1 MNNLDQTR
9 VLHRQTRASL
19 PVAVGGEGVYLIDSD
34 GKRYIDASGG
44 AAVSCLGH
52 GHPDVRAAMHAQI
65 DRLAYAHTSFF
76 TTEVAEHLADHLVD
90 RAPGDLS
97 HVYFV
102 SGGSEAVETA
112 LKMARQYFVENGQPQ
127 RKHFIARKQ
136 SYHGNTLG
144 ALAVGGNVW
153 RRTQFAP
160 LLIDVTHVEP
170 CYAYRR
176 QRADE
181 TPEGYGQRLVAE
193 LSAEIDRLGG
203 ENIIA
208 FIAETIGGATAG
220 VLTPVPGYFK
230 GVRELCD
237 RHGILLILDEVMCG
251 MGRSGRLFACED
263 EGVVPDIV
271 TVAKGLG
278 GGYQPIG
285 ATLARRHIVDAF
297 AHGSGLF
304 QHGHTYLGHA
314 TACAAALAV
323 QQVIERD
330 DLLTQVRARGDLLQ
344 QTLTR
349 AFADHAHVGDI
360 RGRGLFWGLELV
372 QDRET
377 KAAFDPELKLHARI
391 KAQAMKHGLLCYPA
405 GGTVD
410 GRAGDHILLAPPFIS
425 SEAEIEAIVERLH
438 AAIANVLHEVIV
450 TKL

>member
-1 MNNLDQTR
+1 MNLDQTR
-9 VLHRQTRASL
+9 VLHRQTHTML
-19 PVAVGGEGVYLIDSD
+19 PTAVGGEGVHLIDRE

-52 GHPDVRAAMHAQI
+52 GHPEVRAAMHRQI
-65 DRLAYAHTSFF
+65 DELAYAHTSFF
-76 TTEVAEHLADHLVD
+76 TTDVAESLADHLVEH
-90 RAPGDLS
+90 APGDLS

-112 LKMARQYFVENGQPQ
+112 LKMARQYFVEIGQPQ

-153 RRTQFAP
+153 RRKQFAP
-160 LLIDVTHVEP
+160 LLIDVSHVSP
-170 CYAYRR
+170 CYAYRH
-176 QRADE
+176 QAEDE
-181 TPEGYGQRLVAE
+181 SPEAYGQRLVQE
-193 LSAEIDRLGG
+193 LSAEIERLGG
-203 ENIIA
+203 EHIIA

-251 MGRSGRLFACED
+251 MGRSGRRFAFED

-297 AHGSGLF
+297 AQGSGLF

-314 TACAAALAV
+314 TACAAALTV

-330 DLLTQVRARGDLLQ
+330 GLLAQVRERGQALQALL
-344 QTLTR
+344 R
-349 AFADHAHVGDI
+349 AAFADHAHVGDI
-360 RGRGLFWGLELV
+360 RGRGLFWGIELV
-372 QDRET
+372 QDRAS
-377 KAAFDPELKLHARI
+377 KAAFDPALKLHARI

-410 GRAGDHILLAPPFIS
+410 GQSGDHVLLAPPFIS
-425 SEAEIEAIVERLH
+425 SPQDLEAIVERLH
-438 AAIANVLHEVIV
+438 AAIENVLHETFGVNA
-450 TKL
+450 